1 MLRLS
6 AFADEIAPQLAE
18 QIRVCRECGITHFEL
33 RTVEGINVLDFDS
46 TLRHEIRSQL
56 HDNGL
61 GVQTIASPIGKVK
74 ISDPW
79 PAHFDRFKIA
89 VETAEF
95 FEAPFIRLF
104 SYYPPSP
111 GESMLRHR
119 DEVLRRMRAKIDY
132 LDGHPVV
139 LVHENEK
146 DIYGE
151 RGRECLDLLASI
163 DSPKLRCAFDS
174 ANFVQAGEKPLDNW
188 LLLKPYTVQIH
199 VKDAKLSDGTVVLA
213 GTGDGDYPAILADA
227 YASGY
232 RGFLSLEPHL
242 AVAGQF
248 SGFSGPTLFS
258 EDTAALK
265 AMCAKLRIPLDDPGW
280 RGAQ

>member
-6 AFADEIAPQLAE
+6 AFADEIAPQLTE
-18 QIRVCRECGITHFEL
+18 QIRGCRECGITHFEL
-33 RTVEGINVLDFDS
+33 RSVEGINVLDFDEN
-46 TLRHEIRSQL
+46 LRQEIRSRL
-56 HDNGL
+56 RDSGL
-61 GVQTIASPIGKVK
+61 GVHAIASPIGKVK
-74 ISDPW
+74 ISDAW

-89 VETAEF
+89 VDAAEF

-104 SYYPPSP
+104 SYYPPEP
-111 GESMLRHR
+111 GEDMRRHR

-132 LDGHPVV
+132 LDGRSTV

-151 RGRECLDLLASI
+151 RGLACLDLLSTI

-174 ANFVQAGEKPLDNW
+174 ANFVQAGEKPIDNW
-188 LLLKPYTVQIH
+188 PLLKPYTVQIH
-199 VKDAKLSDGTVVLA
+199 VKDAKMSDGSVVLA

-242 AVAGQF
+242 AVAGKF
-248 SGFSGPTLFS
+248 SGFSGPKLFT
-258 EDTAALK
+258 EAAAALK
-265 AMCAKLRIPLDDPGW
+265 AMCARLQIPLADPGW
-280 RGAQ
+280 RGA